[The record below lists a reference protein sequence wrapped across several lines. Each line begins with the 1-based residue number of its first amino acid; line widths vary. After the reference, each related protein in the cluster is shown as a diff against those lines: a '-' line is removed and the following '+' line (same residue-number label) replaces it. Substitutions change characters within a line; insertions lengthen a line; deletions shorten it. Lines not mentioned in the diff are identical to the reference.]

1 MQIRK
6 IVSPDAGTVEII
18 TKWMYSWWG
27 ERENYSFDAVKE
39 YISHSFNE
47 STLPI
52 TFGLYDEDELIGM
65 YQITYSDL
73 FVRPDIYPWLANVFI
88 PEKYRNKGLGK
99 LLIGSVTDN
108 LNVMPFDEIYLY
120 TTHEG
125 LYEKYGWEFIGMIR
139 TFLPENDL
147 QRLYRLK
154 KQH

>member
-73 FVRPDIYPWLANVFI
+73 FVLFFLILRI
-88 PEKYRNKGLGK
+88 PLR
-99 LLIGSVTDN
+99 LLFLQYHFLLRRVRSQFGTD
-108 LNVMPFDEIYLY
+108 F
-120 TTHEG
+120 HH
-125 LYEKYGWEFIGMIR
+125 K
-139 TFLPENDL
+139 
-147 QRLYRLK
+147 
-154 KQH
+154 